1 MSTLTVTFWGVRGSI
16 PVPGP
21 ETMKYGGNTA
31 CLELKSDAGDWIV
44 FDAGTGLRVLGESL
58 DLSKN
63 YTVNMCISHPHW
75 DHINGFPFFPVI
87 FIPGNTVNVYGPG
100 TFEKSLEE
108 IIKGQMQ
115 YSYFP
120 VRTEEL
126 RATLHFYEITNNQF
140 SVGNFK
146 VYTHLLNHPVTC
158 YGYKVVYNEKIF
170 VYLGDNEPYYNV
182 YKDNDPEVIAFAKQ
196 MNEQLVDFVKGAH
209 VLVSD
214 AQYIPAEY
222 PKKTGWGHS
231 TTHHVINLALKAKVK
246 TLFLFHHEP
255 LRKDSELDAIVTH
268 YRNILQKKGLPLDLY
283 AAAERNSYTF

>member
-1 MSTLTVTFWGVRGSI
+1 MSELTVTFWGVRGSI

-21 ETMKYGGNTA
+21 DTMKYGGNTA
-31 CLELKSDAGDWIV
+31 CLDLRSDAGDWIV

-63 YTVNMCISHPHW
+63 YAVNLCISHPHW

-87 FIPGNTVNVYGPG
+87 YIPGNTVNIYGPG

-108 IIKGQMQ
+108 IIRGQMQ

-120 VRTEEL
+120 VRTDEL
-126 RATLHFYEITNNQF
+126 RASINFYEIKNNQF
-140 SVGNFK
+140 TVGNFK

-158 YGYKVVYNEKIF
+158 YGYKVVYQDKVF

-182 YKDNDPEVIAFAKQ
+182 YKDNDPEVIQFAKQ
-196 MNEQLVDFVKGAH
+196 MNEQLVEFVKGAD

-255 LRKDSELDAIVTH
+255 LRKDKELDAIVTH
-268 YRNILQKKGLPLDLY
+268 YRNVLQKKGLSLELF
-283 AAAERNSYTF
+283 AAAERQSYTF